1 MNLDLRIPMGL
12 MFTLVGLILTVFGM
26 VTSGSPIYAR
36 SLGINANL
44 IWGMVLLVFGGTMY
58 LLGRRGQRRAERE
71 APKLAASAAS
81 GTARRGH

>member
-26 VTSGSPIYAR
+26 VTQGSPIYAR

-44 IWGMVLLVFGGTMY
+44 YWGMVLLVFGGTMY
-58 LLGRRGQRRAERE
+58 LLGRRGQRRADRE
-71 APKLAASAAS
+71 APKSGAS
-81 GTARRGH
+81 GAVDTVRRGH